1 MDTTGKKV
9 ILLVEDDRAL
19 NRAAV
24 FKVGQQ
30 GHRIISTM
38 RAEDAL
44 TILKENHAI
53 IDVVWLDILL
63 PGMNGLEFLAEMQ
76 KYDEYKNIK
85 VVICSVSE
93 KGGLLKDIVGKFH
106 NVVDYLIKSEYSI
119 SMLTEKVVNYA

>member
-30 GHRIISTM
+30 GHRVISTM

-44 TILKENHAI
+44 SILKENHAI
-53 IDVVWLDILL
+53 IDIVWLDILL
-63 PGMNGLEFLAEMQ
+63 PGMSGLEFLAEMQ

-93 KGGLLKDIVGKFH
+93 KGGLLKDIVGKFR

-119 SMLTEKVVNYA
+119 DVLTKKVVNYA